1 VRLSRPPPPLF
12 LQVGSDTMSQF
23 LAEVVSD
30 AMVSSAARLGVRGT
44 AHIATPSYFGLHSN
58 GYDRDGEQ
66 LW

>member
-1 VRLSRPPPPLF
+1 
-12 LQVGSDTMSQF
+12 MSQF